1 VSHDA
6 IVIGTGMAGLVAAV
20 RLAQE
25 GARVLVLAKGVGST
39 HLCPSTIDVLGYGP
53 QQIERPRGALGALVE
68 ANPGHPYG
76 LIDTS
81 VLDAAVEWFKA
92 QMAGGP
98 LAPYAYVGTLE
109 ENKLLPTAIGAAKPS
124 AVVPETMAAGDLR
137 GGARLHI
144 VGFRK
149 LKDFHSALVADNVS
163 RTDVGGPVQ
172 ARSAELGLP
181 ETGRVDLNSLA
192 LARHFD
198 DPAFRSAVVAQ
209 IVRRL
214 SAEERVGFPAVLG
227 IKDPHGAWAD
237 LEHRLGRPVFEIP
250 TLPPSVPGMRVF
262 ATLREALRR
271 AGGEVILNA
280 EVVGPALENG
290 RLVGVRAN
298 LGRREVVH
306 PAEHVVLAS
315 GGFASGG
322 LELDSRWTARER
334 ALGLPVAGVP
344 APGEP
349 RFTDAYFD
357 EQPLSR
363 AGVAVDRELRPV
375 GAGGEPVYDNVR
387 VAGAT
392 LAGAVPWRE
401 KSGDGI
407 SVATGYRAAELILQ
421 TATEAAVTG

>member
-1 VSHDA
+1 MSHDA